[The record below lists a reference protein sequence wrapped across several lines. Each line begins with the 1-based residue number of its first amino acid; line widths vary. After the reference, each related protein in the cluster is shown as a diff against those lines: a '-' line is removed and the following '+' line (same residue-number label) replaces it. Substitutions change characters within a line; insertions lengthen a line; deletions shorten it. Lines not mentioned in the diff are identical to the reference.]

1 MIGCKASTQNSSL
14 TQIATQELG
23 KEAVVDLN
31 ISKTFA
37 LIHKSEQGTTSY
49 TIIQVSTQKV
59 IYRKTKIRAEVTW
72 SDDLQIKETYRPE
85 IVTKDGTGKNSI
97 ILINIKDYLVQT
109 K

>member
-1 MIGCKASTQNSSL
+1 MGCKATPQNSLL
-14 TQIATQELG
+14 TQITTEEFG
-23 KEAVVDLN
+23 KDAVIEFNV
-31 ISKTFA
+31 SKTFA
-37 LIHKSEQGTTSY
+37 LIHKVEQGTTSY
-49 TIIQVSTQKV
+49 AIIQVTTQKV
-59 IYRKTKIRAEVTW
+59 IYRKIKIRAEVTW